1 MNTTINF
8 KITVPDSLGQDGV
21 YFVEVEKQK
30 SMRKTGRM
38 ALWECIKRNKIKG
51 SQSGILYKTEVV
63 NEKI

>member
-8 KITVPDSLGQDGV
+8 KITVTDSLGQDGV